1 MAVCIINLLH
11 YEFRNA
17 GVDAQFD
24 TANFLKI
31 NLKVDDSRSNE
42 HGSS

>member
-1 MAVCIINLLH
+1 MAICIISLSH
-11 YEFRNA
+11 YEFSNA

-24 TANFLKI
+24 TANFLKV
-31 NLKVDDSRSNE
+31 NLKVDDSRSDE